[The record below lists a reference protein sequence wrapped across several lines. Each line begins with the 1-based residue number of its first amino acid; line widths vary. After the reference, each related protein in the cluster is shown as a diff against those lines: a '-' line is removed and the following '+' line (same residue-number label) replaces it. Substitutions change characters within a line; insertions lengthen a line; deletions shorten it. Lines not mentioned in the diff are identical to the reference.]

1 MILDLVNI
9 HILSCR
15 GGWNSAS
22 PLYGRGTIDLWMVT
36 IFSKTD
42 SKQWLMQCIFY
53 TTAFLQ
59 EASMVACLHL
69 YKYKTRPSVNL
80 SYQNKSLY
88 NSLGGKDKGM
98 GQGGDQ
104 DRGSSLLLI
113 LNIIELLKTDI
124 FHGNSQTLIFIQ
136 SHLYEMP

>member
-15 GGWNSAS
+15 GDWNSAS
-22 PLYGRGTIDLWMVT
+22 PLYGRGTIDLWIVT

-42 SKQWLMQCIFY
+42 SKQWLIQCIFY

-69 YKYKTRPSVNL
+69 YKYRTRPSVNL

-88 NSLGGKDKGM
+88 NSLGGKDEGM

-113 LNIIELLKTDI
+113 LNIIELLKTI

-136 SHLYEMP
+136 SHLYEMS